1 MAHLNAGYPAEYF
14 NSDDD
19 EYYVNESPE
28 KLKANFRKNS
38 DEPSVAKIKL
48 IKPLGIEAGL
58 EKRDF
63 DISLDNNSQQW
74 FDQIYQ
80 YWKQCR
86 LSKFI
91 NFIQCHLIQY
101 LILK

>member
-1 MAHLNAGYPAEYF
+1 
-14 NSDDD
+14 
-19 EYYVNESPE
+19 VNESPE
-28 KLKANFRKNS
+28 KLKVDFRKNS
-38 DEPSVAKIKL
+38 EEPSVSKIKL

-80 YWKQCR
+80 YWKQCK
-86 LSKFI
+86 LTQIHKFLF
-91 NFIQCHLIQY
+91 NVT
-101 LILK
+101 

>member
-1 MAHLNAGYPAEYF
+1 MANLSSGYPAEYF

-28 KLKANFRKNS
+28 KLKVDLRKNL
-38 DEPSVAKIKL
+38 DEQSVAKIKL
-48 IKPLGIEAGL
+48 IRPIGIEAGI
-58 EKRDF
+58 ERQDF

-80 YWKQCR
+80 YWKQCK
-86 LSKFI
+86 LS
-91 NFIQCHLIQY
+91 
-101 LILK
+101 